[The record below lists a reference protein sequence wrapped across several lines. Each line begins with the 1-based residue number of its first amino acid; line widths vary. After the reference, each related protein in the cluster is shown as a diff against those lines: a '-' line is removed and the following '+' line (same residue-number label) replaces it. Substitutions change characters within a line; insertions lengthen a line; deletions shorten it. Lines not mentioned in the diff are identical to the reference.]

1 MIAGMITPDSG
12 TIISDAKRI
21 AYVFQEPRALPWK
34 TALDNVAI
42 PLLPLGYNYKQAK
55 EKAAEQLGKM
65 GLRGYEGYFPAQLSG
80 GMIQRVSLA
89 RAFAIEPDTLLL
101 DEPFSAL
108 DIGLKKVLLDMIKE
122 QLKAMPVTVLYVSH
136 MPEEVVQI
144 ANRIFMLFSKGT
156 MEELPVNTDE
166 LFKDLLKNAFLRTK
180 KEEGTMTKSTHEAA
194 EGHSRLPEKNLD
206 VSKMP
211 GHWVFAKMGKK
222 VLRPGGLE
230 LTRKMLKELDIR
242 ATDDVVEFAPGLGI
256 TAKMTIEKNPASFI
270 AIEKDEAAAKRVQR
284 LLTGE
289 RQTCHLGMAEKT
301 GLPAESATVVY
312 GEAMLTMLTYEK
324 KREVISEA
332 ARILK
337 PGGRYGIHELCIT
350 PDDIDDSLQKIIRS
364 ELSSA
369 MHVNANPLTAKL
381 WQQMLKDEGFDVQR
395 VILQPFLLLEPKR
408 LLQDEGL
415 IGAARFAFNLL
426 THGESRQRILK
437 MKNVFKKYSANLSGI
452 AIIAAK
458 Q

>member
-1 MIAGMITPDSG
+1 VIGILGPSGVGKSTLLKMIAGMITPDSG
-12 TIISDAKRI
+12 TIISHVKRI
-21 AYVFQEPRALPWK
+21 AYVFQEPRILPWK

-42 PLLPLGYNYKQAK
+42 PLLPLGYNYKQAR
-55 EKAAEQLGKM
+55 EKASECLKRM
-65 GLRGYEGYFPAQLSG
+65 GLNGYEGYFPLQLSG

-108 DIGLKKVLLDMIKE
+108 DMRLKEVLLNMVKE
-122 QLKAMPVTVLYVSH
+122 QLKASPMTVLYVSH
-136 MPEEVVQI
+136 IPEEVVQI
-144 ANRIFMLFSKGT
+144 ANRIFMLFSKGI

-166 LFKDLLKNAFLRTK
+166 SFKDLLKNAFLRTK
-180 KEEGTMTKSTHEAA
+180 KEEGIMTKSTHEAA

-230 LTRKMLKELDIR
+230 LTRKMLEELAIR
-242 ATDDVVEFAPGLGI
+242 ATDEVVEFAPGLGI
-256 TAKMTIEKNPASFI
+256 TAKMVIEKNPVSFI
-270 AIEKDEAAAKRVQR
+270 AIEKDEAAAMR
-284 LLTGE
+284 LRNLLKGE
-289 RQTCHLGMAEKT
+289 KQTCHLGMAEKT
-301 GLPAESATVVY
+301 GLPAESTTVVY
-312 GEAMLTMLTYEK
+312 GEAMLTMLTDGK

-350 PDDIDDSLQKIIRS
+350 PDDIDDSLQKTIRS

-369 MHVNANPLTAKL
+369 IH
-381 WQQMLKDEGFDVQR
+381 
-395 VILQPFLLLEPKR
+395 IPKNRHR
-408 LLQDEGL
+408 L
-415 IGAARFAFNLL
+415 
-426 THGESRQRILK
+426 
-437 MKNVFKKYSANLSGI
+437 
-452 AIIAAK
+452 
-458 Q
+458 